1 MTTHEPIIEVDDVP
15 SDSSVL
21 FRVRDRADDELQEA
35 ILIATDDGIAC
46 WLNSCQHMRHI
57 PLDKGSGAPIRD
69 GEIVCANHGAMFAVD
84 TGECTYGPCEGAY
97 LQAIDVTLEGDR
109 VYLDD
114 QDYTFEGLGGIE
126 DDDDDLSSSSNV
138 IL

>member
-1 MTTHEPIIEVDDVP
+1 MTAGEPITAVDDVP
-15 SDSSVL
+15 PDSTVL
-21 FRVRDRADDELQEA
+21 FRVRDLEDDEVREA

-57 PLDKGSGAPIRD
+57 PLDKGTGAPIRD
-69 GEIVCANHGAMFAVD
+69 GEIVCANHGAMFAAD
-84 TGECTYGPCEGAY
+84 TGECTFGPCEGAY
-97 LQAIDVTLEGDR
+97 LQSIDVTVDR
-109 VYLDD
+109 GQVSMDD
-114 QDYTFEGLGGIE
+114 EEFVFEGRGGIE